1 MKTWK
6 MEKLILRASKVEE
19 ALRGSECPPIES
31 TKRIK
36 TLQTADNNAKQVAV
50 TNENKISA
58 DLSDLDEQIRSMIT
72 KTDKSAGPGK
82 GKLAMCNIC
91 GKEAPFKDLPRHVE
105 TNHLEDVSHSCNICG
120 AISRSRDSLRHHKS
134 KYH

>member
-1 MKTWK
+1 M
-6 MEKLILRASKVEE
+6 
-19 ALRGSECPPIES
+19 
-31 TKRIK
+31 
-36 TLQTADNNAKQVAV
+36 
-50 TNENKISA
+50 
-58 DLSDLDEQIRSMIT
+58 T

-105 TNHLEDVSHSCNICG
+105 ANHLEDVSHSCNICG

-134 KYH
+134 KYHKDENSAGPETP